1 MTPHQMG
8 LLLMGCGVYFVV
20 IGLTAKSLI
29 NETDVVATDEER
41 ADAKPTRAKRLFILL
56 LGIGAFFYGFHS
68 LMK

>member
-20 IGLTAKSLI
+20 VGLTAKSLI
-29 NETDVVATDEER
+29 NETDIVATEEER
-41 ADAKPTRAKRLFILL
+41 ANAKPTPAKRLVILL
-56 LGIGAFFYGFHS
+56 LGIASFFYGFHS

>member
-8 LLLMGCGVYFVV
+8 LLLLGSGVYFVV

-29 NETDVVATDEER
+29 NETDIVATDEER
-41 ADAKPTRAKRLFILL
+41 ADAKTTPAKRLVILL
-56 LGIGAFFYGFHS
+56 LGIAALFYGFHS